1 MFGRSHDVADA
12 QKKFFED
19 FESQY
24 GKKVEKVEFA
34 QLKADNNAFRL
45 LNLTP
50 YLGENTLSG
59 LLVFCTK
66 ALYFHSFPHEGYM
79 GIVKKELY
87 ENPDNVSQCIC
98 ISDLKDIK
106 AEFPKQSKFSFL
118 FPEQSHNI
126 SFSAQGPSSTIY
138 FTLEFLKKAE
148 AVYEEIKK
156 TLNS

>member
-1 MFGRSHDVADA
+1 
-12 QKKFFED
+12 
-19 FESQY
+19 
-24 GKKVEKVEFA
+24 
-34 QLKADNNAFRL
+34 
-45 LNLTP
+45 
-50 YLGENTLSG
+50 
-59 LLVFCTK
+59 
-66 ALYFHSFPHEGYM
+66 M

-126 SFSAQGPSSTIY
+126 SFSAQGTSSTIY